1 MDNEYRIYGP
11 PGTGKTTYLARQI
24 SRAVDKYG
32 EDRVM
37 VTSFTVAAARE
48 IAGRGLDVERSMV
61 GTLHAHCYRALG
73 RPLIAEEKLLA
84 EWNSAHPETPIG
96 QSASSPLDEGM
107 EDTAAQA
114 SAGDAT
120 LAEVNRLRGRMVPV
134 EDWMPPQQ
142 EFYRAWCEFKRDH
155 SAMDYTDL
163 LENGLAEFRV
173 APGSPDVIFVDEAQ
187 DLSRLQIAVIRSWGR
202 TCERLVLVGDDD
214 QTLYRFTGATPD
226 TLLDPPLPE
235 SQIITLKQSY
245 RVPRAV
251 HACAVEWIQQVTRRA
266 PKEYEPR
273 AEDGAVR
280 MSKATYTAPGAIC
293 DEAAAYAE
301 SGKTVMILAACAY
314 QLAGALRRLR
324 EIGIPYWN
332 PYRLKRGDWNPLA
345 ARQGTSAAQRVLA
358 LLLPHECMG
367 DDGREWTFADL
378 CAWLDWQRSDPV
390 WRRGAKKEAE
400 ARPPDDIVT
409 DQWLDNWMQP
419 GARNELWDAME
430 DRDPGVMLDWW
441 RRNLSPAKAPSAEY
455 VTQIARRLGPGVLR
469 DHPRVVVGTIHSVKG
484 AQADVVYL
492 FPDLSASGVREWR
505 TQGEARDSVIRQFY
519 VGMTRAREELVIC
532 SPAGANSSVSLWQ

>member
-1 MDNEYRIYGP
+1 MDNEYRVYGP
-11 PGTGKTTYLARQI
+11 PGTGKTTYLSRQI

-73 RPLIAEEKLLA
+73 RPLLAEEKLLA

-96 QSASSPLDEGM
+96 QSASSPIDEGL
-107 EDTAAQA
+107 EDVAAQA

-120 LAEVNRLRGRMVPV
+120 LAEVNRLRGRMVPI
-134 EDWMPPQQ
+134 EEWAPPQQ
-142 EFYRAWCEFKRDH
+142 AFYRDWCDFKRSY

-187 DLSRLQIAVIRSWGR
+187 DLSPLQIAVVRAWGK
-202 TCERLVLVGDDD
+202 TCDRFILVGDDD

-226 TLLDPPLPE
+226 TLLDPPLPA
-235 SQIITLKQSY
+235 SQIFTLKQSW

-251 HACAVEWIQQVTRRA
+251 HHKAVQWIKQVTRRA
-266 PKEYEPR
+266 EKEYEAR
-273 AEDGAVR
+273 DEDGCVR
-280 MSKATYTAPGAIC
+280 TSKATYTAPDAIC
-293 DEAAAYAE
+293 EEAAAYAE
-301 SGKTVMILAACAY
+301 NGKTVMILAACAY
-314 QLAGALRRLR
+314 QLAGTLRRLR
-324 EIGIPYWN
+324 DVGIPFWN

-345 ARQGTSAAQRVLA
+345 PRQGTSAAQRVLA
-358 LLLPHECMG
+358 LLAPHECMG

-378 CAWLDWQRSDPV
+378 CAWLDWQRTDPV
-390 WRRGAKKEAE
+390 WKRGAKKEAE
-400 ARPPDDIVT
+400 ARDSEDVVT
-409 DQWLDNWMQP
+409 EQWLTNWMHDDYL
-419 GARNELWDAME
+419 AELWDAME
-430 DRDPGVMLDWW
+430 ERDPGAMLDWW
-441 RRNLSPAKAPSAEY
+441 RRHLTPAKAPTAEY
-455 VTQIARRLGPGVLR
+455 VTQIARRLGPGALR
-469 DHPRVVVGTIHSVKG
+469 DKPRITVGTIHSVKG

-492 FPDLSASGVREWR
+492 FPDLSAAGVREWR
-505 TQGEARDSVIRQFY
+505 SDGEPRDSVIRQFY